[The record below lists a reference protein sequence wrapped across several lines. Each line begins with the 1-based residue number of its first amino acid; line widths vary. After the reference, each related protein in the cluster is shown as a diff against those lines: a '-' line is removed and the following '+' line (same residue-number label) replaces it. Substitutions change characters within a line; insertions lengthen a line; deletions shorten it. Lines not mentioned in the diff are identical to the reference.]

1 MEEEKKTE
9 TVPYERFQQV
19 VSERSK
25 LKAELDEARSS
36 LQSHAESATAAEAM
50 RAELDATRAK
60 LAALAVDAG
69 LDTALAERG
78 FDGDGRA
85 MVRFLH
91 GRLPEESRPAIAE
104 WVDGMKEDPST
115 RPRPLLAYFDAPAPP
130 APPSEVGTP
139 VSPASPPLPRS
150 GVHSSG
156 EAPAA
161 DVTADAIRLARE
173 RFENGGPRA
182 DLEATLKAWN
192 ASRT

>member
-1 MEEEKKTE
+1 MDEEKKTE

-36 LQSHAESATAAEAM
+36 LQSHAESAAAAELL
-50 RAELDATRAK
+50 RVELDDTRAK

-78 FDGDGRA
+78 FDDDGRA

-91 GRLPEESRPAIAE
+91 GRLPEEGRPGLAE
-104 WVDGMKEDPST
+104 WVDGMKADPAS
-115 RPRPLLAYFDAPAPP
+115 RPRPLLAYFDTPTAPLPPPPVPPP
-130 APPSEVGTP
+130 A
-139 VSPASPPLPRS
+139 LPRP
-150 GVHSSG
+150 GAHSDG

-161 DVTADAIRLARE
+161 DVSADAIRIARE
-173 RFENGGPRA
+173 RFERTGDAAELRA
-182 DLEATLKAWN
+182 MLARRDS
-192 ASRT
+192 SRA